1 MKHMELIET
10 ITDEIKKAMLA
21 KDKVRLE
28 ALRGIKKELLE
39 AKTAKGAAD
48 ELSEETA
55 IAILQKMVKQR
66 KDSAEIYTTQNRPD
80 LAEVEIEQMNVIQEY
95 LPAQLTPDELESAV
109 MAIIVETG
117 ATSLKEMGKV
127 MGLATKQL
135 AGKAEGR
142 AISEMVKKL
151 LS

>member
-1 MKHMELIET
+1 MLET
-10 ITDEIKKAMLA
+10 ITEDIKKAMLA

-39 AKTAKGAAD
+39 AKTAKGASG
-48 ELSEETA
+48 ELLNEAAT
-55 IAILQKMVKQR
+55 AILQKMVKQR

-80 LAEVEIEQMNVIQEY
+80 LAESEIEQMKVIQEY
-95 LPAQLTPDELESAV
+95 LPAQLTPDELENEV
-109 MAIIVETG
+109 KLIIAETG
-117 ATSLKEMGKV
+117 ATSMKEMGKV
-127 MGLATKQL
+127 MGLASRQL

-151 LS
+151 LA